1 MDKSTI
7 RADLFESTI
16 ENSVLQADLSSL
28 NASVVIHSYLCTNT
42 DLKRFENLKGRNS
55 WIYLCKY
62 TTCLYS
68 NGWIW
73 FNFDCT
79 SLNLF
84 TNLRTTSCSNLLLFF
99 FSHGC
104 IVCQSL
110 PSSFQQLDVLV
121 KRKVKSTIAKK
132 LSSVSVL
139 LDVAVMR

>member
-42 DLKRFENLKGRNS
+42 DLKRFKNLKGRNS

-68 NGWIW
+68 NGWI
-73 FNFDCT
+73 
-79 SLNLF
+79 
-84 TNLRTTSCSNLLLFF
+84 
-99 FSHGC
+99 
-104 IVCQSL
+104 
-110 PSSFQQLDVLV
+110 
-121 KRKVKSTIAKK
+121 
-132 LSSVSVL
+132 
-139 LDVAVMR
+139 